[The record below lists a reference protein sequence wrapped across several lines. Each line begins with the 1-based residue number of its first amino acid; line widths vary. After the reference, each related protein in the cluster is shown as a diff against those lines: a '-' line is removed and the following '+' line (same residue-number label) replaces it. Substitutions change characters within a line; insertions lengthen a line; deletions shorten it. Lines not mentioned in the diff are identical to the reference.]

1 MTQLKKKLV
10 SSVGGYICQRLFVV
24 VVVVVVGGGGFVCV
38 LLLLFWGGIG
48 GAGGGG
54 SWSNRAS
61 VFVVPTAPTA
71 HSKSGLVIRL
81 AFPTWQ

>member
-24 VVVVVVGGGGFVCV
+24 VVVVGGGGFVCV
-38 LLLLFWGGIG
+38 LLLLFGGGIG
-48 GAGGGG
+48 GAGGGGGG